1 MSYFLLPINNNIIN
15 NNEFSVK
22 LSNDSNQTNYIS
34 HTLNEYLIKNKSKI
48 EEVQQ
53 EWDNIKKFINPYEFI
68 HTPIPNYKTS
78 VAKYKPI
85 SRSYFKFIEISSML
99 QLIDNFNE
107 IKLTSFHLAE
117 GPGGFIEALANLRKN
132 INDKYYGITLIS
144 NDNNIP
150 GWKKSNELFK
160 KYPNIILEKGI
171 SENGDLLD
179 NQNYDY
185 CCDKYKNSMD
195 IITADGGFDFSIDFN
210 LQEELSSK
218 LILTE
223 IIYAISLQK
232 QNGHFL
238 LKIFDSFK
246 KSTVESLYILSCFYE
261 KVYIVK
267 PNTSR
272 YANSEKY
279 IVCKNFKFKST
290 EYLFKKF
297 SNIIQDCSNK
307 KFIDSILSYELPYLF
322 INRLEEINSII
333 GQQQIES
340 ITNTLNLI
348 NHKNKNDKLDQLKNN
363 NITKCSNWCLKYKQ
377 PYYKI
382 ITQSNIFITP
392 SENN

>member
-15 NNEFSVK
+15 NDDFYIK
-22 LSNDSNQTNYIS
+22 LTNNSNQTNYIS
-34 HTLNEYLIKNKSKI
+34 HTLNEYILKNKSKI
-48 EEVQQ
+48 EQVQQ
-53 EWDNIKKFINPYEFI
+53 DWDNLKKFINPYEFI

-99 QLIDNFNE
+99 QLLDNFND
-107 IKLTSFHLAE
+107 KNLTSFHLAE

-132 INDKYYGITLIS
+132 SNDKYFGITLIS
-144 NDNNIP
+144 NNSNIP
-150 GWKKSNELFK
+150 GWKKSIELFK

-171 SENGDLLD
+171 TETGDILESK
-179 NQNYDY
+179 NYLY
-185 CCDKYKNSMD
+185 CCNKYKNSKD
-195 IITADGGFDFSIDFN
+195 LITADGGFDFSIDFN

-218 LILTE
+218 LIFTE

-232 QNGHFL
+232 YNGHFI

-246 KSTVESLYILSCFYE
+246 KSTAEILYLLTCFYE

-279 IVCKNFKFKST
+279 IVCKNFKLKNT
-290 EYLFKKF
+290 EFLFNDF
-297 SNIIQDCSNK
+297 SNFINNFTDYK
-307 KFIDSILSYELPYLF
+307 YIDSILKFNLPYIF

-340 ITNTLNLI
+340 INNTLTLI
-348 NHKNKNDKLDQLKNN
+348 NHKNKNEKLDQLKSN
-363 NITKCSNWCLKYKQ
+363 NINKCCNWCIKYKQ

-392 SENN
+392 PE